1 MKVNRKLRKAH
12 RVAQEQRV
20 YDALMKVYEKHVLA
34 LCLTPKLAWSYRDF
48 NSRLM
53 DAARKFPFVQTNR
66 AADMSMLR
74 RITAQIERDF
84 IAAKNRYD
92 PYWAC
97 EEAEKEFEE

>member
-1 MKVNRKLRKAH
+1 LKVNRKLRKAQ
-12 RVAQEQRV
+12 RVAQEQQV
-20 YDALMKVYEKHVLA
+20 YDALMKIYEKHILT
-34 LCLTPKLAWSYRDF
+34 LCLPPKLAWSYKDF

-84 IAAKNRYD
+84 IEFSERRFLVPMK
-92 PYWAC
+92 
-97 EEAEKEFEE
+97 EEKEL